1 MKVPALASRSLAP
14 TLAIALGVAALAPLP
29 AQAHRAWLLPSAT
42 VLAASDDLWV
52 TVDAAVSN
60 DLFYFEHQPMRLN
73 NLKVR
78 GPDGK
83 PVTAQN
89 QATGRYRSTF
99 DVKLTQPGTYKLEI
113 ANEGMFASYQLNGET
128 KRARGTAESLRKDI
142 PAGAKVDSVTRN
154 SSRLQAFVT
163 SGKPSDEVLKPDG
176 SGLELV
182 AVTHPNDLFVGDAA
196 TFGLVLDGKPVADVP
211 VTIIPG
217 GIRYRDDLNEVTA
230 VTDKDGRFSVTW
242 PEPGMY
248 WISAS
253 YPVRAE
259 GTPPPAGGTLDKPQQ
274 RYSYAVTVEVLAD

>member
-1 MKVPALASRSLAP
+1 MKALTLASRTFAL
-14 TLAIALGVAALAPLP
+14 ALGVVALAPLP
-29 AQAHRAWLLPSAT
+29 AQAHRGWLLPSAT
-42 VLAASDDLWV
+42 VLAPSDDIWV

-73 NLKVR
+73 NLKVL

-99 DVKLTQPGTYKLEI
+99 DVRLSQPGTYKLEI
-113 ANEGMFASYQLNGET
+113 VNHGMFASYKHNGET

-142 PAGAKVDSVTRN
+142 PAGAQIESVTRN
-154 SSRLQAFVT
+154 NSRLEAFVT
-163 SGKPSDEVLKPDG
+163 SGKPSDTVLKPTG

-182 AVTHPNDLFVGDAA
+182 PVTHPTDLFVGDKA
-196 TFGLVLDGKPVADVP
+196 TFGLVLGGKPVAEVP

-217 GIRYRDDLNEVTA
+217 GIRYRDDLKEVT
-230 VTDKDGRFSVTW
+230 VMTDKDGRFSVTW

-248 WISAS
+248 WISAG

-259 GTPPPAGGTLDKPQQ
+259 GAPPAAGGTFERPQE
-274 RYSYAVTVEVLAD
+274 RYSYAITVEVLAH